1 MNKNFMISFKQLVV
15 ILFLIF
21 CIIISESLKYLFISK
36 DIDLM
41 NEFIKSSNYT
51 LGQKDYLL
59 SNIISYF
66 FIIINYV
73 ILALFSYI
81 TRNKVKIGAIYKITY
96 FFIIIASLLYQ
107 ILLNKNIYYNY
118 VGIILQVI
126 LLLYVLNLKKIGEAT
141 ND

>member
-21 CIIISESLKYLFISK
+21 CIIISESLKYLFIAK

-41 NEFIKSSNYT
+41 NEFIKSSNYI

-73 ILALFSYI
+73 ILALFSYF
-81 TRNKVKIGAIYKITY
+81 TRNKVKIGVIYKATY

-107 ILLNKNIYYNY
+107 ILLNRNIYYNY
-118 VGIILQVI
+118 IGIILQVI
-126 LLLYVLNLKKIGEAT
+126 LLLYVLNLKKDKGGKL
-141 ND
+141 